1 VRARLRG
8 RSVRGRLAAGG
19 RTVTALVAAF
29 VATAVLGGCAASGP
43 LPSSPAVAP
52 ADSPRPSMTVS
63 PAVGQ
68 TRGLLVRALGEHN
81 LVLSDSQ
88 APIRPAEAPLL
99 AAAPRAVY
107 QVLLPKDPTKGFIVV
122 YEFPD
127 DGRAAAAAA
136 EEQAYLATGPGRV
149 QRPQGTV
156 TVIRGVG
163 TTVVFYDWLPGAAQD
178 PAAPGIQAALETL
191 GVGYPVAS

>member
-1 VRARLRG
+1 VTGRLG
-8 RSVRGRLAAGG
+8 SVRRFGLVGLVVAA
-19 RTVTALVAAF
+19 ALVLAGCVTSEATVSGPPI
-29 VATAVLGGCAASGP
+29 VANPSAGPDLSVTPGVGLTRGELVRVLG
-43 LPSSPAVAP
+43 
-52 ADSPRPSMTVS
+52 
-63 PAVGQ
+63 
-68 TRGLLVRALGEHN
+68 EKN

-88 APIRPAEAPLL
+88 TALRPAEAPLL

-107 QVLLPKDPTKGFIVV
+107 QVVLPKDPTKGYIVV

-127 DGRAAAAAA
+127 QASAAAAATQ
-136 EEQAYLATGPGRV
+136 EQAYLATGPGRV

-156 TVIRGVG
+156 SIIRGVG
-163 TTVVFYDWLPGAAQD
+163 NTVVFYDWLPGAAED

>member
-1 VRARLRG
+1 VASGVTRRQEAARRFGLV
-8 RSVRGRLAAGG
+8 SVVVAAALVVGG
-19 RTVTALVAAF
+19 CVTSPASVSAPPVVANPSSAPGMTVTPGVALTRGELVR
-29 VATAVLGGCAASGP
+29 VLG
-43 LPSSPAVAP
+43 
-52 ADSPRPSMTVS
+52 
-63 PAVGQ
+63 
-68 TRGLLVRALGEHN
+68 EKN

-107 QVLLPKDPTKGFIVV
+107 QVVLPKDPTKGFIVV

-127 DGRAAAAAA
+127 QASAAAAATQ
-136 EEQAYLATGPGRV
+136 EQAYLATGPGRV
-149 QRPQGTV
+149 QRPEGTV
-156 TVIRGVG
+156 SIIRGVG
-163 TTVVFYDWLPGAAQD
+163 TTVVFYDWLPGAAED

>member
-1 VRARLRG
+1 
-8 RSVRGRLAAGG
+8 
-19 RTVTALVAAF
+19 
-29 VATAVLGGCAASGP
+29 
-43 LPSSPAVAP
+43 
-52 ADSPRPSMTVS
+52 M
-63 PAVGQ
+63 
-68 TRGLLVRALGEHN
+68 
-81 LVLSDSQ
+81 LSDSQ

-99 AAAPRAVY
+99 ATAPRAVY
-107 QVLLPKDPTKGFIVV
+107 QVVLPKDPTKGFIVV

-127 DGRAAAAAA
+127 AAQAAAAAT

-156 TVIRGVG
+156 SIIRGVG
-163 TTVVFYDWLPGAAQD
+163 STVIFYDWLPGAAED

>member
-1 VRARLRG
+1 
-8 RSVRGRLAAGG
+8 
-19 RTVTALVAAF
+19 VTARAPSSAARRIRTAAI
-29 VATAVLGGCAASGP
+29 VLAVL
-43 LPSSPAVAP
+43 AP
-52 ADSPRPSMTVS
+52 AGCVTSEASLTSAPAAPNPSARPSRPVTA
-63 PAVGQ
+63 AVGQ
-68 TRGLLVRALGEHN
+68 TRGQLVRVLGERN

-88 APIRPAEAPLL
+88 APIRPAEGPLL
-99 AAAPRAVY
+99 AAAPRAVF
-107 QVLLPKDPTKGFIVV
+107 QVVLPKDPTKGFIVV

-127 DGRAAAAAA
+127 PGQAAAAAA

-156 TVIRGVG
+156 SIIRGVG
-163 TTVVFYDWLPGAAQD
+163 STVVFYDWLPGAAED